1 MTNIGVDGHAP
12 LQNEG
17 RLKVGDFVTASGV
30 AELEGKQ
37 HQVSQV
43 NTDAADG
50 MDTIKLDG
58 IDTKLEFT
66 NLKLAMRNT
75 GLSEL

>member
-1 MTNIGVDGHAP
+1 
-12 LQNEG
+12 
-17 RLKVGDFVTASGV
+17 VGDFVTASGV